1 MYARKYHFIWRHLPW
16 PQNNVKIPG
25 SRVGCRDDFFRQT
38 FVGAGQF
45 AVLKSAVKTPLFLI
59 TGNAG
64 KYANFSMYE
73 QSALLSEQGSLLCK
87 KGATTKGR
95 MSLSKFPRGKGN
107 LVSGSSCKSPN
118 SMGQFPE
125 RSKRS
130 EAEDLNSREIIIFS
144 IMQIS
149 FSKGGIKEHAGDVF
163 AKLEMKVET
172 PSGKGESVP
181 YS

>member
-1 MYARKYHFIWRHLPW
+1 
-16 PQNNVKIPG
+16 
-25 SRVGCRDDFFRQT
+25 
-38 FVGAGQF
+38 
-45 AVLKSAVKTPLFLI
+45 
-59 TGNAG
+59 
-64 KYANFSMYE
+64 MYE

-95 MSLSKFPRGKGN
+95 MSLSKFPRGTGN
-107 LVSGSSCKSPN
+107 LVSGSSCKSRN

-130 EAEDLNSREIIIFS
+130 EAEELIIFS

-163 AKLEMKVET
+163 AKLEMKVEIPLGKENLSHILDNRT
-172 PSGKGESVP
+172 AQTWPSLDELL
-181 YS
+181 